1 MFFATSIFYMPDRL
15 FRLFLQQILIFMP
28 FIQKDKLFSKRW
40 LINYSLIL
48 TGSFILAA
56 GFVLFITPYKIVP
69 GGVYGIAII
78 IHYMFNL
85 PVGLTALSMD
95 IPLTII
101 GIRVLG
107 PRFGYKTVT
116 GFLLTAVFVDGLTWL
131 YGVEPLVPDE
141 PLLSSI
147 FGGVFVGLGLGLIF
161 KSKATSGGTDI
172 VAMIISKYTKL
183 PVGQLLIYVDSAIV
197 LAGLLVFKD
206 WKIPLYSLIVIFITG
221 QVVDTILQGINYDKT
236 LFIISERYEDIRD
249 KIINDLNRGGTYI
262 KGTGMYNG
270 SEKTIIFTVVNR
282 RELAILQEYIH
293 QVDPKAFVTVIN
305 ANEILGEG
313 FKSLKDKVS
322 D

>member
-1 MFFATSIFYMPDRL
+1 LFFATSIFYMPDRL